1 MTIESQAATL
11 TLEEQL
17 QGVRNHI
24 ASVAPGAAVEAIQT
38 DIDKLIQSGIAEGAL
53 KVGQTAPDFTLT
65 NVQGQPV
72 KLSDKL
78 AQGPVVLVFYRGEW
92 CPYCNLTLRT
102 NQKDLSRFQELGAQL
117 VAVSPQTA
125 DHSLAVATKNELTFE
140 VLNDRNNN
148 VAREYG
154 LVFKVGEDLRPH
166 LSGLGAD
173 VPTFDGE
180 DSWELPIPGVYVIGQ
195 DGLVRLAHVDPDFRN
210 RPEPEQLL
218 AALRQA

>member
-102 NQKDLSRFQELGAQL
+102 YQKDLSRFQELGAQL